1 MRGIGRSIAE
11 HLAACGANVHV
22 FDRATGDTTDA
33 PFTSQAVDISDAEGV
48 AGALAVLLGPPA
60 LLVNNAGIVR
70 DRTIAKMT
78 DEEWQEVLTVNLTG
92 TFNMIRAVV
101 PGMAGA
107 GYEWIVNITSI
118 NGLRGKFGQA
128 NYTASK
134 ARLIGLTKT
143 AARELGPKGITVN
156 AVAPGMVMTEMV
168 KMGPEEILSQAVTES
183 ALKQLAEPADITHA
197 VAFLLSNTAR
207 MITG

>member
-1 MRGIGRSIAE
+1 MRGIGRSIAK
-11 HLAACGANVHV
+11 HLAACGADVHV

-33 PFTSQAVDISDAEGV
+33 PFTSRAVDISDAEGV

-78 DEEWQEVLTVNLTG
+78 DEEWQEVLTVNQTG

-101 PGMAGA
+101 
-107 GYEWIVNITSI
+107 
-118 NGLRGKFGQA
+118 
-128 NYTASK
+128 
-134 ARLIGLTKT
+134 
-143 AARELGPKGITVN
+143 
-156 AVAPGMVMTEMV
+156 PGMVMTEMV